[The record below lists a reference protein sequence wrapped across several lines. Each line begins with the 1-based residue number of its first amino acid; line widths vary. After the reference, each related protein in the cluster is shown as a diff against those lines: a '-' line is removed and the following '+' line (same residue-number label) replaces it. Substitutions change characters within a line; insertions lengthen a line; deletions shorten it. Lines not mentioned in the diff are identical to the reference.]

1 MKILICL
8 LALFTTNLAFA
19 KTFDGTFWSKQTM
32 CASAAPECLPSQTE
46 RPTRFNLPEFLDYSP
61 VELKIWGKEYL
72 VEIFIAVKE
81 GNPDYA
87 IFQTTVKTL
96 TEKVIAICSRY
107 EALDSLESIP
117 VGSCGGAHTEK
128 ENTLVGFSISL

>member
-1 MKILICL
+1 MKILVCL
-8 LALFTTNLAFA
+8 IAVLVTNSTFA
-19 KTFDGTFWSKQTM
+19 KTFEGTFWSKQTE
-32 CASAAPECLPSQTE
+32 CASSAPECLPQE
-46 RPTRFNLPEFLDYSP
+46 AEKPTRFNLPEFLDDGP

-72 VEIFIAVKE
+72 VELFIAMKE

-96 TEKVIAICSRY
+96 SEKVIAVCSRY
-107 EALDSLESIP
+107 EALESLESIP
-117 VGSCGGAHTEK
+117 VGSCGGAHPEK